1 MKASFDFTGCSVLV
15 TGASRG
21 IGLGIARA
29 FADANADLTILADS
43 AEIHDAAR
51 TLPGEVRALVC
62 DIADPVAV
70 ERAIGDLGRIDVLV
84 NNAGMERPTPLDGG
98 RDAADTARRILSV
111 NVSGTEN
118 VTRAVLPLMPDGARI
133 VLTSSI
139 WGKTAVPRF
148 SGYVSS
154 KHAIIGLA
162 RTWAAELGPRRITVN
177 AVCPGWVR
185 TRAAEASLSDMA
197 RTSGRPEEALLEEI
211 MSGQAIG
218 GLMEPADV
226 AGTYLFLASDAAAN
240 ITGQALTVDRGE
252 VLA

>member
-1 MKASFDFTGCSVLV
+1 MKARFDFTGSSVLV

-29 FADANADLTILADS
+29 FADAGAGLTILADS
-43 AEIHDAAR
+43 HDIHDAAR
-51 TLPGEVRALVC
+51 DLPGDVRALVC
-62 DIADPVAV
+62 DISDPAAV
-70 ERAIGDLGRIDVLV
+70 EQALAGLGRIDVLV

-118 VTRAVLPLMPDGARI
+118 VTRAALPLMPDGARI

-148 SGYVSS
+148 SGYVAS

-162 RTWAAELGPRRITVN
+162 RTWAAELGPRGITVN

-185 TRAAEASLSDMA
+185 TGAAEASLRDMA
-197 RTSGRPEEALLEEI
+197 QTSGRSEDALLDEI
-211 MSGQAIG
+211 MAGQAIG

-226 AGTYLFLASDAAAN
+226 AGTYLFLASDAAEN

-252 VLA
+252 ILA